1 MPADLFGYFDSFGRG
16 LQTDE
21 AIEFD
26 YSKPSEP
33 IRYTPEIRRKLR
45 GAASSL
51 RTYTEEVS
59 LTMRVPA
66 IDQELMTFSAALA
79 DNERITGTFEAIH
92 RDALMTAFD
101 SYEQGGSVLIDG
113 VAGYSR
119 SGKLKS
125 IESIDNV
132 TALHVLDVPARLDQ
146 LAELKALYDSDHHQ
160 NSLLEPILGVP
171 EPLLYA
177 SFYGA
182 LLFYGTP
189 TGQRTGL
196 QFNDFD
202 VARETHGVRPP
213 VTLLSDADSA
223 AVERTFT
230 GAAILEID
238 HESSVWVELESRPEA
253 AYVLVVTPAE

>member
-1 MPADLFGYFDSFGRG
+1 MAHSYRRFGNYWGFS
-16 LQTDE
+16 
-21 AIEFD
+21 
-26 YSKPSEP
+26 
-33 IRYTPEIRRKLR
+33 
-45 GAASSL
+45 
-51 RTYTEEVS
+51 
-59 LTMRVPA
+59 
-66 IDQELMTFSAALA
+66 SAAYRSEGQAELIKFLTGISA
-79 DNERITGTFEAIH
+79 ERNWE
-92 RDALMTAFD
+92 R
-101 SYEQGGSVLIDG
+101 
-113 VAGYSR
+113 VA
-119 SGKLKS
+119 
-125 IESIDNV
+125 
-132 TALHVLDVPARLDQ
+132 DQ
-146 LAELKALYDSDHHQ
+146 LSDRRQEHRNLWFQPYDLGGPLMLFLQDYGGEGFSQAFIDRMYDSDHHQ

-182 LLFYGTP
+182 LLFDGTP

-202 VARETHGVRPP
+202 VTRETHGVRPP
-213 VTLLSDADSA
+213 VPLLSDADSA